1 VEPGKRSHRL
11 GWPSFGLSR
20 SLRDNLAGPGVGQ
33 VEGAHAIDVGARK
46 PADSGEGG
54 LQVLAEAVDHCG
66 APAFGLL
73 PFHDVLADV
82 PVESKEFV
90 VNGEGGLDLSVSDA
104 FFQVAQEVGIAVRHR
119 QRPASAWLIGWCT
132 ALLCHRCTD
141 PLPGRCLPTVPVLP
155 GLGKRR
161 DRGSPSVLIRLL
173 RRRGRENRAHSGLSS
188 RRIVDEANIEA
199 DPVPGTPYSF
209 FRS

>member
-1 VEPGKRSHRL
+1 MGGCIKIGESLALPEVEAGIDVVIENGPAPAVFEALAGIPNALGWVLDLLDQYDIVEPGKRSHRL

-90 VNGEGGLDLSVSDA
+90 VNGEGGLDLGVSDA
-104 FFQVAQEVGIAVRHR
+104 FFQVAQEVGVAVRHR
-119 QRPASAWLIGWCT
+119 Q
-132 ALLCHRCTD
+132 
-141 PLPGRCLPTVPVLP
+141 
-155 GLGKRR
+155 
-161 DRGSPSVLIRLL
+161 
-173 RRRGRENRAHSGLSS
+173 
-188 RRIVDEANIEA
+188 
-199 DPVPGTPYSF
+199 
-209 FRS
+209 